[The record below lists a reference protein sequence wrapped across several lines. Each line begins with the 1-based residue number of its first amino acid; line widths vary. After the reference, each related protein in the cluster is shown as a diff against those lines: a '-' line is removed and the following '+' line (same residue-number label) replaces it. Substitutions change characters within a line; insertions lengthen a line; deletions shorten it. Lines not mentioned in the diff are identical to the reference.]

1 MNYSY
6 RAINGAH
13 LCILVGWT
21 MPGRGYNVGVL
32 FGHRWSSD
40 PCVGPWGGGQTRKEE
55 SWSLSDLS
63 GDREPVSG
71 RNRTSDHLCSWGMV
85 HFWVLYNLVLNEDNY
100 SLGISWRICPH
111 LTNPSTSVVIRM
123 ICADGL
129 QQKSAG
135 WASGHQVE
143 EPCFRA
149 AGLPRARSLW
159 CTSGFPQVG
168 FLEHRSLEILLWQK
182 GSLVKNI
189 LDNTTFCVSPLEIQS
204 ALGMLRPYEV
214 F

>member
-32 FGHRWSSD
+32 FGRRWSSD
-40 PCVGPWGGGQTRKEE
+40 PCVGPWVVDKRGRKSHGASVTYPGIENRCLAE
-55 SWSLSDLS
+55 TGHPVIYVPEGWFTS
-63 GDREPVSG
+63 G
-71 RNRTSDHLCSWGMV
+71 C
-85 HFWVLYNLVLNEDNY
+85 YINLVLNEDNY

-182 GSLVKNI
+182 VLWSK
-189 LDNTTFCVSPLEIQS
+189 TFWTRLHSASPPWRFKVHL
-204 ALGMLRPYEV
+204 AC
-214 F
+214 